1 MGSSGSGKSESLNI
15 IQNKDKIISDDII
28 AIEFSNDNAI
38 SLNGLPALCI
48 KSNNSLRELKDKRQ
62 RSLEIIPERLM
73 VKSKLKVYD
82 IFFLGWGENNS
93 IHEIDD
99 SSAFKQMILNSFRP
113 IPTGDCLESEKFY
126 LSSLTKLIS
135 TTEQYIFKRKKGN
148 IIQSVEKLYEFL
160 NKKYD

>member
-62 RSLEIIPERLM
+62 RSLEIIPEKLM
-73 VKSKLKVYD
+73 VKNKLKVYD
-82 IFFLGWGENNS
+82 IFF
-93 IHEIDD
+93 
-99 SSAFKQMILNSFRP
+99 
-113 IPTGDCLESEKFY
+113 
-126 LSSLTKLIS
+126 
-135 TTEQYIFKRKKGN
+135 
-148 IIQSVEKLYEFL
+148 
-160 NKKYD
+160 